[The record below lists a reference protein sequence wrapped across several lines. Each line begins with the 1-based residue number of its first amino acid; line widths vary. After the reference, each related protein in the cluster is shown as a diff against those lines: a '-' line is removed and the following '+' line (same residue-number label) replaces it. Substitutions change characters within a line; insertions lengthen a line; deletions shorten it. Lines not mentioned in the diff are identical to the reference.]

1 MNGADAIIRCLE
13 LEGVEYVFGY
23 PGVAITPFYDSIL
36 NTNISTILVR
46 QEQCAAHAASG
57 YTRISGKTGVVA
69 VTSGPG
75 AENLITGIATAFAD
89 SIPMI
94 CITGQV
100 DSDQVGG
107 DVFQE
112 ADITGAVESFVK
124 FSYGVRDV
132 NEIPRIMKEAFYI
145 AATGRPGPVLID
157 LPGDVQKLELTVPF
171 EYPAKASIRTYKPTV
186 EGHAVQIQKVIAE
199 LGRVRRPLLYL
210 GGGVHLA
217 HAEGMIREFSHRY
230 GIPAVCTMM
239 GLGNFPTDDPMFYG
253 MVGNNGQTF
262 GNKALM
268 NADMLIMV
276 GARLAD
282 RSISNPELVTRN
294 KVVAHIDVDPAE
306 IGKNAGVTIPIVG
319 EIRAVFSKLLEKMP
333 DVDYTDWI
341 DVLDGWRDEGLT
353 VREQR
358 LSEAYA
364 SKRLRDIH
372 CVDPAYFLREL
383 SLRMEEDA
391 ILTVD
396 VGQNQL
402 WSCANAVIREG
413 RFLTSGGMGT
423 MGYAVPAAIG
433 AGLAAPER
441 QIVAICGDG
450 GFQMTMMELATS
462 GYYKVP
468 LKVVVLKNTTL
479 GLVRQFQH
487 FSLQDRFSVID
498 LGEYPRL
505 SHLTAAYDMDYLLL
519 DDMERV
525 GEVIEAFLSDRK
537 SVLLEVRV
545 DPEATA

>member
-36 NTNISTILVR
+36 NTDISTILVR

-145 AATGRPGPVLID
+145 ASTGRPGPVLVD
-157 LPGDVQKLELTVPF
+157 LPGDVQKLEMSVPF
-171 EYPAKASIRTYKPTV
+171 EYPSKAAIRTYKPTV
-186 EGHAVQIQKVIAE
+186 EGHAVQIQKIAAE
-199 LGRVRRPLLYL
+199 LERVRRPLLYI

-217 HAEGMIREFSHRY
+217 HAEEMIREFSHRY

-239 GLGNFPTDDPMFYG
+239 GLGIFPTEDPMFYG
-253 MVGNNGQTF
+253 MVGNNGQTY

-306 IGKNAGVTIPIVG
+306 IGKNAGVTIPVVG
-319 EIRAVFSKLLEKMP
+319 EIRAVFTRLLEKMP
-333 DVDYTDWI
+333 AVDYTDWI

-353 VREQR
+353 VREQH

-364 SKRLRDIH
+364 GGRLRAIH
-372 CVDPAYFLREL
+372 CVDPAVFLRDL

-402 WSCANAVIREG
+402 WSCANTVIRSG

-423 MGYAVPAAIG
+423 MGYSLPAAIG
-433 AGLAAPER
+433 AKLAAPDR
-441 QIVAICGDG
+441 QVVAVCGDG

-462 GYYKVP
+462 GYYQVP
-468 LKVVVLKNTTL
+468 VKVVVLKNTTL
-479 GLVRQFQH
+479 GLVRQYQH
-487 FSLQDRFSVID
+487 FSLRDRFSVID
-498 LGEYPRL
+498 LGEFPKL

-519 DDMERV
+519 DDMAE
-525 GEVIEAFLSDRK
+525 ITQKIDAFLSDTN